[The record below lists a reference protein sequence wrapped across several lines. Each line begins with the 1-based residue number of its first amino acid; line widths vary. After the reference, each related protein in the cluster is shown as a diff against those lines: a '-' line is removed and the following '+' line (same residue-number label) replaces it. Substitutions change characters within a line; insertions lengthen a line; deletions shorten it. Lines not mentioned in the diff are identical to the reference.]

1 MNKCIFILILF
12 IVLSVNLLAQISTKS
27 QKDNGQIQKQ
37 TLSQTEKDSSQNFNI
52 AITAIKG
59 WQQISFRSSFFN
71 CPFHP
76 CCSNY
81 AIQAFREKG
90 FIKGIFYTADRIS
103 RCHPFAYKYYSKT
116 NEGFHRELGYSPY
129 YSSDHLPYLSIPI
142 SFVLPGFNK
151 MINGRF
157 YDGLAMLL
165 ITEIS
170 AYGAYITYEN
180 ENYFYIPFAFIFL
193 SFYSSDV
200 YFNFLSL

>member
-1 MNKCIFILILF
+1 M
-12 IVLSVNLLAQISTKS
+12 
-27 QKDNGQIQKQ
+27 
-37 TLSQTEKDSSQNFNI
+37 
-52 AITAIKG
+52 IKG

-81 AIQAFREKG
+81 AIQAFEKKG
-90 FIKGIFYTADRIS
+90 FIKGILYTADRIS
-103 RCHPFAYKYYSKT
+103 RCHPFAYKYYPRT
-116 NEGFHRELGYSPY
+116 NEGFHNDLDNNLY
-129 YSSDHLPYLSIPI
+129 YKSSHLPYLSIPI

-165 ITEIS
+165 VTEIS
-170 AYGAYITYEN
+170 AYGAYITYKN
-180 ENYFYIPFAFIFL
+180 DNYFYIPFAFIFL
-193 SFYSSDV
+193 SFYTSDV